1 MVEIDLQGKTD
12 YSSYLQV
19 LVHNN
24 NNAKYDKSIWMFS
37 GVKTETVMSYLRQAS
52 LQSSKSSAI
61 FKISLN
67 MKTKSVQYGRLI
79 W

>member
-1 MVEIDLQGKTD
+1 ML
-12 YSSYLQV
+12 YLQV

-24 NNAKYDKSIWMFS
+24 NNAKYDKSIWMLS

-67 MKTKSVQYGRLI
+67 MKTKKKNQFGMVV
-79 W
+79 